1 MTPSAKPLA
10 ALPGPTLFRAVRLL
24 GRAPEQQDQRRFS
37 DILVV
42 QAVRGS
48 AESAEDGEVTV
59 RQVAEYMRVAPS
71 TASRLVNGAV
81 EAGYVETTS
90 SPVDRR
96 STVLRLTAAGRQL
109 LRNSTAYQTRVYEQ
123 ATKGWSPQERQTFD
137 RLLVEFC
144 NRLID
149 GV

>member
-1 MTPSAKPLA
+1 MTRSAKPLA
-10 ALPGPTLFRAVRLL
+10 VLPGPTLFRAVRLL

-37 DILVV
+37 AMLVV

-48 AESAEDGEVTV
+48 QESAAGDEVTV
-59 RQVAEYMRVAPS
+59 RQVADYMRVAPS

-81 EAGYVETTS
+81 ETGYLETKPS
-90 SPVDRR
+90 REDRR
-96 STVLRLTAAGRQL
+96 STVLRLTASGRQL
-109 LRNSTAYQTRVYEQ
+109 LRNSAAYQTRVYER
-123 ATKGWSPQERQTFD
+123 ATEGWSSQEKQTFD

-149 GV
+149 EV